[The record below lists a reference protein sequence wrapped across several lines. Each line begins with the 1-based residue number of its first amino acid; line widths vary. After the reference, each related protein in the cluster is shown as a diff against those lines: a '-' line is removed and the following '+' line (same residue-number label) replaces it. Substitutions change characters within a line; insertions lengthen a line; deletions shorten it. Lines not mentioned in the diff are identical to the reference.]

1 MYQTAGDFSIR
12 LPRGRWRMAVEHGN
26 EHVPVM
32 QEFRTS
38 GGAINQSIRLQR
50 WVDLPSEGWY
60 SGDVH
65 VHHPT
70 VEAKHREYLLEY
82 AKAEDIHL
90 VNVLEQHHHL
100 GGNSRAIGSHSKQ
113 AGFGPGFRV
122 QKEGRWLVSGQEAPS
137 SQFGHIIGLNI
148 EHLIVQPEHFDLYD
162 QAFQALHEQ
171 KGALVGYAHFSWNG
185 CDLPRGFPWY
195 VTTEQVD
202 FVELLQFM
210 KINVLTTTTI

>member
-12 LPRGRWRMAVEHGN
+12 LPRGTWRIAVQHGN
-26 EHVPVM
+26 EHIPVT

-82 AKAEDIHL
+82 AKAEDVHL

-113 AGFGPGFRV
+113 AGFGESFRV
-122 QKEGRWLVSGQEAPS
+122 HKEGRWLVSGQEAPS
-137 SQFGHIIGLNI
+137 SQFGHVIGLNI

-162 QAFQALHEQ
+162 QAFQALH
-171 KGALVGYAHFSWNG
+171 KRCSNS
-185 CDLPRGFPWY
+185 
-195 VTTEQVD
+195 
-202 FVELLQFM
+202 
-210 KINVLTTTTI
+210 